1 MKRLLQRH
9 GSAALAVVAVWLC
22 ASAGEGASPAS
33 LGIAP
38 GPGTNFVSVRITD
51 PGNYVWIL
59 QSSTNLT
66 NWAEVAAIKLH
77 NGSFQQGILPASS
90 NLMFRAVYEPARQT
104 IPSAVSNALLLPTTP
119 FNYASPALPP
129 RFSQQPILGQ
139 DTMPATNVTTDA
151 GATLG
156 RVLFYDK
163 RLSTNQTVAC
173 ASCHVQ
179 ANGFSDPRRFS
190 VGFNGG
196 LTPRNSMGL
205 SNARWY
211 QRQKFFWDERA
222 ATLEEQTLV
231 PIQDPLEMGMT
242 LQALTNRLAAEP
254 FYTNLF
260 TQTFGTP
267 EVTSERV
274 SKALAQFVR
283 SIVSVQSK
291 YDAALAAGN
300 NFANLTTQ
308 ENLGRQIFFGQGAS
322 FSHVTCAACHGSDN
336 FVPGPNINN
345 NGLENPYVD
354 KGLGALTGLPQDE
367 GLFKVPSLRNIE
379 LTAPY
384 MHDGRFAT
392 LEQVVEFYDSG
403 VVAHPNLSP
412 PLRIPPGNPPA
423 SGTPLRLN
431 LTPQQK
437 AALVAFMKTLTDP
450 FLATDPQLSDPFNYG
465 GDGSG
470 GAGTSGSG
478 FGGSR

>member
-9 GSAALAVVAVWLC
+9 GFATITVMGLWLC
-22 ASAGEGASPAS
+22 SPAGEAASPAN

-38 GPGTNFVSVRITD
+38 GTGTNVISIRVTD
-51 PGNYVWIL
+51 PGNYVWLL
-59 QSSTNLT
+59 QSSTDLT

-77 NGSFQQGILPASS
+77 NGSFRQGILPTAS
-90 NLMFRAVYEPARQT
+90 NLMFRALYEPARQT
-104 IPSAVSNALLLPTTP
+104 IPSAVSNALLLPPTP
-119 FNYASPALPP
+119 FNYAAPVLPP

-139 DTMPATNVTTDA
+139 DTMPATNLTTDA

-173 ASCHVQ
+173 SSCHVQ
-179 ANGFSDPRRFS
+179 ANGFSDPRQFS

-196 LTPRNSMGL
+196 LTGRNSMGL

-211 QRQKFFWDERA
+211 QRKRFFWDERA
-222 ATLEEQTLV
+222 ATLEEQTLM
-231 PIQDPLEMGMT
+231 PIQDSLEMGMT
-242 LQALTNRLAAEP
+242 LPALTNRLAAEP

-267 EVTSERV
+267 EVTAERI

-300 NFANLTTQ
+300 NFAGLTTQ
-308 ENLGRQIFFGQGAS
+308 ENLGRQIFFGQGTFA
-322 FSHVTCAACHGSDN
+322 HVTCARCHGTDN
-336 FVPGPNINN
+336 FVPGAAINN

-354 KGLGALTGLPQDE
+354 KGVGALTGLPQDE

-392 LEQVVEFYDSG
+392 LEQVVHFYNEE
-403 VVAHPNLSP
+403 VVQHPNLSP
-412 PLRIPPGNPPA
+412 PLQGTGGA
-423 SGTPLRLN
+423 AGTPLRLG
-431 LTPQQK
+431 LTPQQQ
-437 AALVAFMKTLTDP
+437 AALVAFMKTLTDTN
-450 FLATDPQLSDPFNYG
+450 LATDAKLSDPFNYG
-465 GDGSG
+465 N
-470 GAGTSGSG
+470 
-478 FGGSR
+478 

>member
-1 MKRLLQRH
+1 MQPARFP
-9 GSAALAVVAVWLC
+9 ALAVVGLWLW
-22 ASAGEGASPAS
+22 ASPGEGASPAS

-38 GPGTNFVSVRITD
+38 GPGTNFISIRITD
-51 PGNYVWIL
+51 PGNHVWVL
-59 QSSTNLT
+59 QSSTNLA
-66 NWAEVAAIKLH
+66 NWAEVAALKLH
-77 NGSFQQGILPASS
+77 NGSFRHGIPPAAPP
-90 NLMFRAVYEPARQT
+90 NVLFRAVYDPARQT
-104 IPSAVSNALLLPTTP
+104 IPSAVTNALLLPATP
-119 FNYASPALPP
+119 FNYASPALPA
-129 RFSQQPILGQ
+129 RFTQQPILGQ

-196 LTPRNSMGL
+196 LTGRNSMGL

-222 ATLEEQTLV
+222 ATLEDQTLR
-231 PIQDPLEMGMT
+231 PIQDALEMGMT
-242 LQALTNRLAAEP
+242 LPALTNRLAAEP

-274 SKALAQFVR
+274 SQALAQFVR

-300 NFANLTTQ
+300 NFASLTTQ
-308 ENLGRQIFFGQGAS
+308 ENLGRQIFFGQGTFA
-322 FSHVTCAACHGSDN
+322 HVTCARCHGTDN
-336 FVPGPNINN
+336 FVPGAAINN

-354 KGLGALTGLPQDE
+354 KGVGALTGLPQDE

-392 LEQVVEFYDSG
+392 LEQVVNFYNQE
-403 VVAHPNLSP
+403 VVQHPNLSP
-412 PLRIPPGNPPA
+412 PLQGTGGA
-423 SGTPLRLN
+423 AGTPLRLG
-431 LTPQQK
+431 LTPQQQ
-437 AALVAFMKTLTDP
+437 AALVAFMKTLTDTN
-450 FLATDPQLSDPFNYG
+450 LATDPKLSDPFNYG
-465 GDGSG
+465 N
-470 GAGTSGSG
+470 
-478 FGGSR
+478 